1 MEWKEER
8 GELDSRI
15 GEKEREK
22 SNEGISSILS
32 VHFMVS
38 ILEFP
43 LLAQP

>member
-32 VHFMVS
+32 VHFMS